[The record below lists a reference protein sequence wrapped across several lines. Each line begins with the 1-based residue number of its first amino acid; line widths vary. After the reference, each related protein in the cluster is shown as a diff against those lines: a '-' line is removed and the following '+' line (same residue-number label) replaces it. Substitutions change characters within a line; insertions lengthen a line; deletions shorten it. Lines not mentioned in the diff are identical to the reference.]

1 MQARHEGDVMKIE
14 FPASRIALATD
25 QFLKLE
31 GARGARIATFSGSVW
46 ITQDGD
52 SRDIVLGPRESFV
65 LDSSG
70 PSIVQAL
77 EPVELAIA
85 EPAAQRRPG
94 RLVERLKSF
103 GAAARL
109 ALGPSAGH
117 TPQAGRL

>member
-1 MQARHEGDVMKIE
+1 MKIE

-31 GARGARIATFSGSVW
+31 GARGARIATCRGSVW

-65 LDSSG
+65 LDSAG

-77 EPVELAIA
+77 EPVDLAIT
-85 EPAAQRRPG
+85 EPVRQPRTSGVAKW
-94 RLVERLKSF
+94 LKAF
-103 GAAARL
+103 RAAARL
-109 ALGPSAGH
+109 AVGAPAGR
-117 TPQAGRL
+117 TLQAGRS